1 MPLTVTALLYLHRTY
16 LVETLIRWPE
26 DPLRS
31 KFALSVL
38 AAHRSSLLIIQ
49 GLSRLHEQ
57 LTDLVPRI
65 AFLYLHAFSAYV
77 RAFPVE
83 RSYPTNKAYLGLPLC
98 YRHSEPWL
106 CPCSLLFGRS
116 RPREGTTCWCQVIP
130 RDKGHGRVVL
140 IQYTDT

>member
-1 MPLTVTALLYLHRTY
+1 MTALLYLHRTY
-16 LVETLIRWPE
+16 LVETLKRWPE

-77 RAFPVE
+77 RAFPIE
-83 RSYPTNKAYLGLPLC
+83 NSHSTNRRCLGLSVC

-106 CPCSLLFGRS
+106 CPGSLFFGRN
-116 RPREGTTCWCQVIP
+116 RPCEGTIC
-130 RDKGHGRVVL
+130 
-140 IQYTDT
+140 

>member
-1 MPLTVTALLYLHRTY
+1 M
-16 LVETLIRWPE
+16 RWPE

-57 LTDLVPRI
+57 LSDLVRRM

-77 RAFPVE
+77 RSIPVD
-83 RSYPTNKAYLGLPLC
+83 RSHATNKPYPGLSLC
-98 YRHSEPWL
+98 DRDSESRM
-106 CPCSLLFGRS
+106 CARSLVFGRNRS
-116 RPREGTTCWCQVIP
+116 GEGTVRPRQDVSSHE
-130 RDKGHGRVVL
+130 GHGGLIL
-140 IQYTDT
+140 IQYTDE